1 MTGVPET
8 ETTIWH
14 ELAKLLFPM
23 TQRAFLQKFGK
34 EITCQVRM
42 AEDGSGRPQFG
53 FQLDKPGLLPTAIER
68 EWFGGFV
75 AGYRAAV
82 DLGLEIFIPAAE
94 EETQ

>member
-1 MTGVPET
+1 MTALPET
-8 ETTIWH
+8 EPTIWH

-23 TQRAFLQKFGK
+23 TQRAFLQRFGK

-42 AEDGSGRPQFG
+42 ADDGSNRPQFG
-53 FQLDKPGLLPTAIER
+53 FQLNKPGLLPTALER

-82 DLGLEIFIPAAE
+82 DLGMDICTPQAE
-94 EETQ
+94 EVAQ